1 VRDQSLVKVRY
12 WKISTAD
19 RASPA
24 TLCAKLFGACSE
36 LPGYRKYQHSHTAG
50 YAQHS
55 NSRLLSSK
63 PVACRASPPA
73 PNLILFLTRPYESFL
88 SGAVCVCAFI
98 RALSSRAGVVHLLL
112 PGLTFMDYYAI
123 FYSLE
128 EMHRQRQAGK
138 PLFSLGHLFATPASL
153 ELLERH
159 AVNPSTLR
167 SRHQYGDWGDLGAG
181 DKNANDQALIDGN
194 RVLSAYVIGGEQL
207 YLLTEPVNE
216 ETGQRRST
224 CLMLAREY

>member
-1 VRDQSLVKVRY
+1 VG
-12 WKISTAD
+12 
-19 RASPA
+19 
-24 TLCAKLFGACSE
+24 LFAFA
-36 LPGYRKYQHSHTAG
+36 R
-50 YAQHS
+50 
-55 NSRLLSSK
+55 
-63 PVACRASPPA
+63 
-73 PNLILFLTRPYESFL
+73 
-88 SGAVCVCAFI
+88 FI
-98 RALSSRAGVVHLLL
+98 RVSGSRAGVVRLLL
-112 PGLTFMDYYAI
+112 PGLTDMDYYAI

-128 EMHRQRQAGK
+128 ELHRQRQAGH

-167 SRHQYGDWGDLGAG
+167 SRHQHGDWGDLEAE
-181 DKNANDQALIDGN
+181 DKNANDQTLIDGN
-194 RVLSAYVIGGEQL
+194 RVRSAYGIGGEQL